1 MLPSPCRT
9 QCIAKTDSTSIPDPK
24 PSVVSLSPIA
34 RLEKEIHGGRVSDV
48 HSHTLHALRA
58 ATFPRMPAAPR
69 TLLPTVNELLER
81 IQSHLEEYSM
91 STNRSRWRRV
101 KNDVLKRDED
111 YAKALD
117 MWDQLE
123 IPPHTESNLQN
134 DLSALGTVASELN
147 AHDFL

>member
-1 MLPSPCRT
+1 
-9 QCIAKTDSTSIPDPK
+9 
-24 PSVVSLSPIA
+24 
-34 RLEKEIHGGRVSDV
+34 
-48 HSHTLHALRA
+48 
-58 ATFPRMPAAPR
+58 MPAAPR